1 MGDQSNT
8 RATYVRFTCSGSC
21 CAWVGF
27 DGWCVGREKLHR
39 QPSIRRQNDC
49 KCDHQNRTIPHEV
62 HDGPETIRDQRPWC
76 IRVLNSKTMPS
87 PTGTSAGT
95 APPPSSSS
103 ALSGKEGKVKDA
115 VKAVAKKA
123 TGGGP
128 SGLQSAQFDTHPE
141 GLCNTGCGVAD
152 AGARSMF
159 AAAEMIKATS
169 KDGYTYLEGSNRT
182 EMSFKHKSSSWNVS
196 IGVPVGGMPIQVGG
210 GKARAD
216 VRGNAT
222 SDPRF
227 KYVSVPASALLEVIK
242 SSPDAATLKASIQ
255 AFLQNP
261 SDAVSDDPGFYHGL
275 VRQARSHF
283 RLQRRSEQRQQVVVD
298 PVEEAERDA
307 LDAELEALL
316 NSQVPTA

>member
-1 MGDQSNT
+1 
-8 RATYVRFTCSGSC
+8 
-21 CAWVGF
+21 
-27 DGWCVGREKLHR
+27 
-39 QPSIRRQNDC
+39 
-49 KCDHQNRTIPHEV
+49 
-62 HDGPETIRDQRPWC
+62 
-76 IRVLNSKTMPS
+76 
-87 PTGTSAGT
+87 
-95 APPPSSSS
+95 
-103 ALSGKEGKVKDA
+103 
-115 VKAVAKKA
+115 
-123 TGGGP
+123 
-128 SGLQSAQFDTHPE
+128 
-141 GLCNTGCGVAD
+141 
-152 AGARSMF
+152 MF

-182 EMSFKHKSSSWNVS
+182 EMSFKHKSSSWNVL